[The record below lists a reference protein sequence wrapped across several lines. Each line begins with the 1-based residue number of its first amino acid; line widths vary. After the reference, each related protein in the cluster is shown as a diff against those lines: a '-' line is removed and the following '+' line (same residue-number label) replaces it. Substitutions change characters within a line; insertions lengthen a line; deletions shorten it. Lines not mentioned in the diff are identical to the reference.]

1 MCSLPRGFSMGNQLS
16 DGEKVVVT
24 VFVTLLAGGVGGLFF
39 FGGAILDMKDALT
52 EVKVSVAGLDERMSG
67 MQEDVTGMQEDITG
81 MQEDVTGMREDITN
95 LQEEVATF
103 RAEVS
108 DRFDALEGWL
118 SVIETVMETHH
129 GPLPR
134 PAN

>member
-39 FGGAILDMKDALT
+39 FGGAILEMKDALT

-67 MQEDVTGMQEDITG
+67 MQEDITGMQEDITG
-81 MQEDVTGMREDITN
+81 MQEDITD

-108 DRFDALEGWL
+108 DRFDALEGRL

-134 PAN
+134 PTN

>member
-1 MCSLPRGFSMGNQLS
+1 MGNQLS

-67 MQEDVTGMQEDITG
+67 MQEDVTGMQEDVTG
-81 MQEDVTGMREDITN
+81 MQEDITD

>member
-67 MQEDVTGMQEDITG
+67 MQEDVTGMQEDVTG
-81 MQEDVTGMREDITN
+81 MQEDITD

-108 DRFDALEGWL
+108 DRFDALEGRL

>member
-1 MCSLPRGFSMGNQLS
+1 MCSLPKGFSMGNQLS

-67 MQEDVTGMQEDITG
+67 MQADVTGMQEDITG
-81 MQEDVTGMREDITN
+81 MQEDITD

-108 DRFDALEGWL
+108 DRFDALEGRL

>member
-1 MCSLPRGFSMGNQLS
+1 MCSLPKGFSMGNQLS

-67 MQEDVTGMQEDITG
+67 MQEDITGMQEDITG
-81 MQEDVTGMREDITN
+81 MQEDITD

-108 DRFDALEGWL
+108 DRFDALEGRL

>member
-67 MQEDVTGMQEDITG
+67 MQEDITGMQEDITG
-81 MQEDVTGMREDITN
+81 MQENITD

-108 DRFDALEGWL
+108 DRFDALEGRL

>member
-67 MQEDVTGMQEDITG
+67 MQADVTGMQEDITG
-81 MQEDVTGMREDITN
+81 MQEDITD

-108 DRFDALEGWL
+108 DRFDALEGRL

>member
-81 MQEDVTGMREDITN
+81 MQEDITD

-108 DRFDALEGWL
+108 DRFDALEGRL